1 MEKDIKEISGQ
12 VSHMR
17 DTKQVL
23 TNIKTYQEVLSAQI
37 EYALRNAERVE
48 DKVREEGK
56 LLM

>member
-17 DTKQVL
+17 DTKDVL

-37 EYALRNAERVE
+37 EYALRIAERVE

>member
-1 MEKDIKEISGQ
+1 MEMDIKEISGQ

-17 DTKQVL
+17 DTKEVL
-23 TNIKTYQEVLSAQI
+23 TNFKTYQEVLSAQI
-37 EYALRNAERVE
+37 EYALRNAEKVE